1 VAAGWCLAA
10 GVCTLCGVIH
20 SPFADGRLF
29 LPWDIGLLPAEASG
43 RSPLELAT
51 AYAVLAALFA
61 AWHMGFRGQEDAPR
75 SNGSGESL

>member
-10 GVCTLCGVIH
+10 GACTLCGVIH

-29 LPWDIGLLPAEASG
+29 LPWDIGQLPAEASG
-43 RSPLELAT
+43 RSPLELAA

-61 AWHMGFRGQEDAPR
+61 AWQFMRPLSENRDPVT
-75 SNGSGESL
+75 STEE